1 MISVCLH
8 SLFAISRRAGTI
20 IFAVAII
27 LSLPL
32 VTVAQTAVSSAWT
45 DETSRS
51 SASSP
56 TSSDEQ
62 QSAHVDHDASSDAEQ
77 RLGHGKIEGTLGAL
91 RLRFYGR
98 VLLNVSVSDSAEV
111 GQDVPLWPLPGTV
124 PVTFPDGSRLPA
136 GRIHDTIFTARQ
148 SVFGFNFSPAHSN
161 IWTPSG
167 VVEFDFFGTRPSDS
181 LQPQGRVF
189 NEPRLRKVYLQ
200 LEKGGYK
207 LVAGQDDMII
217 APLDPISL
225 SHVGAPLGA
234 TAGNLWARLP
244 QVRLDL
250 THHFGETTVLLQVG
264 VLRPLFADPRLGD
277 LPPVGAAIDSTFSGF
292 GERASAPFYQTRLA
306 LSHPMSGSTATVG
319 VGGHFGSEAVGANRN
334 IHSWALAVDAEL
346 PLLSRLTFRGE
357 GFLGSSLVPFQG
369 GILQGV
375 VAIPNPPPAPQ
386 NVFKEIH
393 PLAGAGGWWELTLR
407 ATADN
412 KNNLHVGGSVDNP
425 RNRQLRPG
433 TTRSKNGIAWASYFR
448 KLTSDV
454 TVAFEWSYWQFRT
467 VQFAANGAR
476 SKAPSG
482 RGNVFNIAFAYD
494 F

>member
-1 MISVCLH
+1 MISSCLH
-8 SLFAISRRAGTI
+8 SLLAISRKASTLVFAISI
-20 IFAVAII
+20 IFG
-27 LSLPL
+27 LPL
-32 VTVAQTAVSSAWT
+32 VTVAQTAG
-45 DETSRS
+45 TSI
-51 SASSP
+51 
-56 TSSDEQ
+56 SSDENTRGATSSPARSSDGQ
-62 QSAHVDHDASSDAEQ
+62 QASDAEH
-77 RLGHGKIEGTLGAL
+77 RVGKGKIEGTLGAL
-91 RLRFYGR
+91 KIRFYGR
-98 VLLNVSVSDSAEV
+98 VLLNVSVSDSLEV
-111 GQDVPLWPLPGTV
+111 GQDVPLWPAPGSG

-136 GRIHDTIFTARQ
+136 GHVHDTIFTARQ
-148 SVFGFNFSPAHSN
+148 SIFGFNFSPARSADN
-161 IWTPSG
+161 SWTPSG

-189 NEPRLRKVYLQ
+189 NEPRLRKAYFQ

-207 LVAGQDDMII
+207 LVAGQDDMLI
-217 APLDPISL
+217 APLDPVSL
-225 SHVGAPLGA
+225 SHVGVPLGA

-250 THHFGETTVLLQVG
+250 THNFGETTTLVQIG

-277 LPPVGAAIDSTFSGF
+277 LPPVGGAIDSTFSGF
-292 GERASAPFYQTRLA
+292 GERASAPFYQTRFA
-306 LSHPMSGSTATVG
+306 VSHPMSGSTATVG

-346 PLLSRLTFRGE
+346 PLFSRLMFRGE
-357 GFLGSSLVPFQG
+357 GFLGSNLVPFQG

-375 VAIPNPPPAPQ
+375 VAIPRDPPPAPQ

-407 ATADN
+407 ATSDN
-412 KNNLHVGGSVDNP
+412 KNNFHVGGSVDNP

-433 TTRSKNGIAWASYFR
+433 STRSKNGIAWASYFR
-448 KLTSDV
+448 KVTSDV

>member
-1 MISVCLH
+1 MISSCLQ
-8 SLFAISRRAGTI
+8 SLLVILRRASTAFFATAF
-20 IFAVAII
+20 IFATI
-27 LSLPL
+27 LVLPL
-32 VTVAQTAVSSAWT
+32 STVAQSG
-45 DETSRS
+45 
-51 SASSP
+51 
-56 TSSDEQ
+56 
-62 QSAHVDHDASSDAEQ
+62 QSADASYDSEH
-77 RLGHGKIEGTLGAL
+77 RLGKGKIEGTLGAL
-91 RLRFYGR
+91 KLRFYGR
-98 VLLNVSVSDSAEV
+98 VLLNVSVSDSAQI
-111 GQDVPLWPLPGTV
+111 GQDVPLWPLPGRV
-124 PVTFPDGSRLPA
+124 PVSFPDGSVLPA
-136 GRIHDTIFTARQ
+136 GHVHDTIFTARQ
-148 SVFGFNFSPAHSN
+148 SVFGFHFAPSRSTDDT
-161 IWTPSG
+161 WTPSG
-167 VVEFDFFGTRPSDS
+167 VVEFDFFGTRPVDT

-189 NEPRLRKVYLQ
+189 NEPRLRKAYFQ
-200 LEKGGYK
+200 LEKGGYR

-225 SHVGAPLGA
+225 SHVGFPLGA

-250 THHFGETTVLLQVG
+250 THSFGDTTTLVQIG

-277 LPPVGAAIDSTFSGF
+277 LPAVGSSVDSTFSGF
-292 GERASAPFYQTRLA
+292 GERASAPFYQTRVA

-346 PLLSRLTFRGE
+346 PILSRVKFRGE
-357 GFLGSSLVPFQG
+357 GFLGSNLVPFQG

-375 VAIPNPPPAPQ
+375 VAIPRDPPAPQ
-386 NVFKEIH
+386 NVFKEIR

-407 ATADN
+407 PTADN
-412 KNNLHVGGSVDNP
+412 RNNFYLGGSVDNP
-425 RNRQLRPG
+425 RNRQLGPG
-433 TTRSKNGIAWASYFR
+433 STRSKNGIAWASYFR
-448 KLTSDV
+448 KVTSDV